1 MSSSLIVII
10 IVTYTTTSCSA
21 ELGPPKIAVAD
32 PKLIES
38 TVPKA
43 CSAAWITVSAANSAT
58 AVSWVMPSIPKI
70 WRVFES

>member
-1 MSSSLIVII
+1 MSSSLIVIV
-10 IVTYTTTSCSA
+10 IVITYTTTSCSA
-21 ELGPPKIAVAD
+21 ALGPPKIAVAD

-58 AVSWVMPSIPKI
+58 AVS
-70 WRVFES
+70 